1 MSFKFSNL
9 VLTLCLVAL
18 TAPLPKAIAQDEAAA
33 PGIKPAAIA
42 KEMTEEEMLKTFS
55 ILIGYNQIGQ
65 IKAQLDNDG
74 IAIDGDAAIEG
85 ARRAFAG
92 EEVGIPI
99 EEITTVMGEMQKRV
113 LAARAE
119 QQKDMQA
126 QREKMMAQLK
136 ETAAKNRAAGE
147 AYLKENAAKAGVK
160 TLEGGVQYEVLTEG
174 TGPKPMPSDKIKINY
189 HGTFI
194 DGTVFDSTV
203 EEIRGKTPEPYT
215 ASASGFV
222 SGFNTAVQA
231 MPTGSKWKISI
242 PSEAAYKMGRP
253 GVMEPNKTLIF
264 EVELLEVIKADEPG
278 SANK

>member
-55 ILIGYNQIGQ
+55 ILIGYNQIGE

-147 AYLKENAAKAGVK
+147 AYLKENGAKAGVK

-203 EEIRGKTPEPYT
+203 WIQHGRSGHAHGKQMENLHSIRGRL
-215 ASASGFV
+215 
-222 SGFNTAVQA
+222 QD
-231 MPTGSKWKISI
+231 GSPWSDGAKQNFDLRSRIARGHQS
-242 PSEAAYKMGRP
+242 
-253 GVMEPNKTLIF
+253 
-264 EVELLEVIKADEPG
+264 
-278 SANK
+278 